1 MPVLD
6 DDGKYYIYKSGLR
19 VGDENL
25 AITFQG
31 EDQPVT
37 VEKLVSDGTQIVYI
51 PPSLLSFCLFAHLSY

>member
-1 MPVLD
+1 MSALD

-31 EDQPVT
+31 ADQPVT
-37 VEKLVSDGTQIVYI
+37 VEKLVSHGTQIVYI
-51 PPSLLSFCLFAHLSY
+51 PPSLLSF